1 MRLKGKVA
9 IISGGGVGIKDQMM
23 GFGGA
28 TAWVFAREGASVVI
42 GDINDESGRE
52 TVSQIQNDFGKAMYV
67 HLDVTEEQSWI
78 DIIKATVSKFGK
90 LDILVNNAGG
100 RGKSSGPGGR
110 GTVEQTTKE
119 GWEADMALNVTG
131 AFFGT
136 KHAIPEMRKQG
147 GGSIVNIGSISG
159 MGGKT
164 GGSTAY
170 RVGKA
175 GVQLFTKATAIQY
188 AEENIRANCVHPGY
202 FVTPMTRNMDE
213 ESINMHLSKSPTG
226 RFGNVED
233 IAHGVLYLASDEASF
248 VTGADLII
256 DGGVTAQE

>member
-1 MRLKGKVA
+1 MRLKDKVA
-9 IISGGGVGIKDQMM
+9 IISGGGVGIKEQMM

-52 TVSQIQNDFGKAMYV
+52 TVSQIQDAFGKAMYV

-100 RGKSSGPGGR
+100 SSGS
-110 GTVEQTTKE
+110 GTVEKTTE
-119 GWEADMALNVTG
+119 DDWEADMALNVTG

-147 GGSIVNIGSISG
+147 GGSIINIGSISG
-159 MGGKT
+159 LGGKT
-164 GGSTAY
+164 GGSNASSG
-170 RVGKA
+170 GKA
-175 GVQLFTKATAIQY
+175 
-188 AEENIRANCVHPGY
+188 
-202 FVTPMTRNMDE
+202 
-213 ESINMHLSKSPTG
+213 
-226 RFGNVED
+226 
-233 IAHGVLYLASDEASF
+233 
-248 VTGADLII
+248 
-256 DGGVTAQE
+256 

>member
-1 MRLKGKVA
+1 MRLKDKVA
-9 IISGGGVGIKDQMM
+9 IISGGGVGIKEQMM

-52 TVSQIQNDFGKAMYV
+52 TVSQIQDAFGKAMYV

-100 RGKSSGPGGR
+100 SSGS
-110 GTVEQTTKE
+110 GTVEKTTE
-119 GWEADMALNVTG
+119 DDWEADMALNVTG

-147 GGSIVNIGSISG
+147 GGSIINIGSISWL
-159 MGGKT
+159 GGKT
-164 GGSTAY
+164 GGSTGY

-175 GVQLFTKATAIQY
+175 GVKLFTKATAIQY

-202 FVTPMTRNMDE
+202 FVTPMTRNMNE
-213 ESINMHLSKSPTG
+213 ESINWHLSKSPMG